1 MTISNLIQRSVLL
14 AVVTAGLVPL
24 FYFVSVE
31 VELAQAYS
39 EDAAIADS
47 LAPPHD
53 RFVENLAFGSG
64 EKLSFDINYG
74 FINAGTATLEV
85 ARMIEYKDRPC
96 YQIVSRAMSNKVFST
111 FFKVED
117 RIESILDAEGIYS
130 WRFEKN
136 LREGGY
142 KADRMYEFD
151 QPRELVYYEG
161 DTIDV
166 PPVVQDALS
175 VMYFVR
181 TQELQVG
188 KSVFVDNFIDGDQFP
203 LEIKVVKRESIDVEA
218 GHFDCI
224 VLEPMTQSV
233 GVFKNEGGLTV
244 WLTDDRLKMPVL
256 MKSKVLVGSISA
268 ELTDYELGELAP
280 F

>member
-1 MTISNLIQRSVLL
+1 MAINSFLQRSVLV
-14 AVVTAGLVPL
+14 AVVAAGLVPL

-39 EDAAIADS
+39 QDAALADS
-47 LAPPHD
+47 LMPLHE
-53 RFVENLAFGSG
+53 RYVENLAFGTG

-85 ARMIEYKDRPC
+85 ARMIEYNDRPC
-96 YQIVSRAMSNKVFST
+96 YQVVSKALSNRVFST
-111 FFKVED
+111 FYKVED
-117 RIESILDAEGIYS
+117 RIESIIDAEGLYS

-142 KADRMYEFD
+142 KADRVYTFD
-151 QPRELVYYEG
+151 QPRQIVYYEG
-161 DTIDV
+161 DTLDV

-175 VMYFVR
+175 VLYFIRV
-181 TQELQVG
+181 QDLQVG
-188 KSVFVDNFIDGDQFP
+188 TSIFMDNFTDGKQYP
-203 LEIKVVKRESIDVEA
+203 LEVRVLKRETIEVEA
-218 GHFDCI
+218 GRFDCI
-224 VLEPMTQSV
+224 VVEPLTQSV
-233 GVFKNEGGLTV
+233 GVFKNEGRLTV

-268 ELTDYELGELAP
+268 ELTDYELGELDP
-280 F
+280 Y